1 MRWDGISEFV
11 YVAEYE
17 SFTRAA
23 KELGISTAQVSRQ
36 ISALEKRLNIKLL
49 YRTTRKVSLTEEGRV
64 FYQHCRGVLYGLDAA
79 EQAVSNLQS
88 KPQGR
93 IKLTAPV
100 TYGEQQLLPL
110 VNDFMV
116 KYSDIEVT
124 AFLSNQKVD
133 LVEGGYDLAI
143 RIGKLSDSTM
153 MAKKLSHRTNFVCA
167 APAYL
172 KKHGIPYSLNELNQH
187 NCLLGTR
194 DYWHFIESAKT
205 IEPAQTKYKKETGEK
220 SNKDFDKEQN
230 TQADQEKNMRVSG
243 SVQYNSGHSLVDAAL
258 KGLGIVQLPDYYVQ
272 KYLESGELVSLL
284 DNYREPE
291 ESIWAIYPHNRH
303 LSPKIRLLV
312 DYLAERLA

>member
-11 YVAEYE
+11 YVADYE

-64 FYQHCRGVLYGLDAA
+64 FYQHCRGVLDGLDAA

-116 KYSDIEVT
+116 QYRDIEVT
-124 AFLSNQKVD
+124 AFLSNQKID
-133 LVEGGYDLAI
+133 LIDGGYDLAI
-143 RIGKLSDSTM
+143 RIGKLSNSTM
-153 MAKKLSHRTNFVCA
+153 MAKKLSRRTNFVCA

-172 KKHGIPYSLNELNQH
+172 EKYGIPHSLSDLSQH

-194 DYWHFIESAKT
+194 DYWHFIEDGKIDSGKNA
-205 IEPAQTKYKKETGEK
+205 
-220 SNKDFDKEQN
+220 DKE
-230 TQADQEKNMRVSG
+230 KNLRVSG

-272 KYLESGELVSLL
+272 KYLASGELVSLL
-284 DNYREPE
+284 NNYREPE

-312 DYLAERLA
+312 DYLAEHLI

>member
-23 KELGISTAQVSRQ
+23 KVLGVSTAQVSRQ

-64 FYQHCRGVLYGLDAA
+64 FYQHCRGVLDGLDAA
-79 EQAVSNLQS
+79 EQAVSDLQS

-110 VNDFMV
+110 INDFMV
-116 KYSDIEVT
+116 QYRDIEVT
-124 AFLSNQKVD
+124 AFLSNQKMD

-153 MAKKLSHRTNFVCA
+153 MAKKLSRRTNFVCA
-167 APAYL
+167 APIYL
-172 KKHGIPYSLNELNQH
+172 DKYGIPRTLNELSQH

-194 DYWHFIESAKT
+194 DYWHFIET
-205 IEPAQTKYKKETGEK
+205 NTKASKEA
-220 SNKDFDKEQN
+220 NKEIN
-230 TQADQEKNMRVSG
+230 LRVSG
-243 SVQYNSGHSLVDAAL
+243 TVQYNSGHSLVDAAL

-272 KYLESGELVSLL
+272 RHLESGELVSVL
-284 DNYREPE
+284 DSYREPE

-312 DYLAERLA
+312 DYLAEHLT

>member
-36 ISALEKRLNIKLL
+36 ISALEKRLSIKLL
-49 YRTTRKVSLTEEGRV
+49 YRTTRKVTLTEEGRV
-64 FYQHCRGVLYGLDAA
+64 FYQHCRGVLDGLDAA

-116 KYSDIEVT
+116 QYSDIEVT
-124 AFLSNQKVD
+124 AFLSNQKID
-133 LVEGGYDLAI
+133 LVDGGYDLAI

-153 MAKKLSHRTNFVCA
+153 MAKKLSRRTNFVCA

-172 KKHGIPYSLNELNQH
+172 KKYGIPNTLSDLSQH

-194 DYWHFIESAKT
+194 DYWHFIDNDKHA
-205 IEPAQTKYKKETGEK
+205 
-220 SNKDFDKEQN
+220 DKEV
-230 TQADQEKNMRVSG
+230 DKEKNMRVSG
-243 SVQYNSGHSLVDAAL
+243 TVQYNSGHSLVDAAL

-272 KYLESGELVSLL
+272 QYLASGELVSLL

-291 ESIWAIYPHNRH
+291 ESIWAVYPHNRH

-312 DYLAERLA
+312 DYLVARLAL

>member
-11 YVAEYE
+11 YVADYE

-64 FYQHCRGVLYGLDAA
+64 FYQHCRGVLDGLDAA

-116 KYSDIEVT
+116 QYRDIEVT
-124 AFLSNQKVD
+124 AFLSNQKID
-133 LVEGGYDLAI
+133 LIDGGYDLAI
-143 RIGKLSDSTM
+143 RIGKLSNSTM
-153 MAKKLSHRTNFVCA
+153 MAKKLSRRTNFVCA

-172 KKHGIPYSLNELNQH
+172 EKYGIPHSLSDLSQH

-194 DYWHFIESAKT
+194 DYWHFIEDGKIDSGKNA
-205 IEPAQTKYKKETGEK
+205 
-220 SNKDFDKEQN
+220 DKE
-230 TQADQEKNMRVSG
+230 KNLRVSG

-272 KYLESGELVSLL
+272 KYLASGELVSLL
-284 DNYREPE
+284 NNYREPE

-312 DYLAERLA
+312 DYLAEHLV

>member
-1 MRWDGISEFV
+1 MRWEGISEFV
-11 YVAEYE
+11 CVAEYE

-23 KELGISTAQVSRQ
+23 RTLGISTAQVSRQ
-36 ISALEKRLNIKLL
+36 ISALEERLNIKLL

-64 FYQHCRGVLYGLDAA
+64 FYQHCRSVLDGLDAA

-110 VNDFMV
+110 INDFMMQ
-116 KYSDIEVT
+116 YRDIEVT
-124 AFLSNQKVD
+124 AFLSNQQID
-133 LVEGGYDLAI
+133 LIEGGYDLAI
-143 RIGKLSDSTM
+143 RIGKLRDSTM
-153 MAKKLSHRTNFVCA
+153 MAKNLSLRTNFVCA
-167 APAYL
+167 TPAYL
-172 KKHGIPYSLNELNQH
+172 HQYGMPRTLDDLSQH

-194 DYWHFIESAKT
+194 DYWHFVEEGT
-205 IEPAQTKYKKETGEK
+205 
-220 SNKDFDKEQN
+220 
-230 TQADQEKNMRVSG
+230 EKNLRVSG
-243 SVQYNSGHSLVDAAL
+243 SIQYNSGHSLVDAAL

-272 KYLESGELVSLL
+272 KYLASGALVSLL

-303 LSPKIRLLV
+303 LSPKVRLLV

>member
-11 YVAEYE
+11 CVAEYE

-23 KELGISTAQVSRQ
+23 KELSLSTAQVSRQ

-64 FYQHCRGVLYGLDAA
+64 FYQHCRGVLDGLDAA
-79 EQAVSNLQS
+79 EQAVSHLQS

-116 KYSDIEVT
+116 RYSDIEVT
-124 AFLSNQKVD
+124 AFLSNQKMD
-133 LVEGGYDLAI
+133 LIDGGYDLAI

-153 MAKKLSHRTNFVCA
+153 MAKKLSRRTNFVCA

-172 KKHGIPYSLNELNQH
+172 ERHGTPHSLSELSKH

-194 DYWHFIESAKT
+194 DYWHFIENGKIDSGKNA
-205 IEPAQTKYKKETGEK
+205 
-220 SNKDFDKEQN
+220 DKE
-230 TQADQEKNMRVSG
+230 KNLRVSG

-272 KYLESGELVSLL
+272 QYLASGELVSLL
-284 DNYREPE
+284 DDYREPE

-312 DYLAERLA
+312 DYLSEHLA

>member
-11 YVAEYE
+11 YVAEHE

-36 ISALEKRLNIKLL
+36 ISALEKRLNVKLL

-64 FYQHCRGVLYGLDAA
+64 FYQHCRGVLDGLDAA

-116 KYSDIEVT
+116 QYSDIEVT
-124 AFLSNQKVD
+124 AFLSNQKID
-133 LVEGGYDLAI
+133 LVDGGYDLAI

-153 MAKKLSHRTNFVCA
+153 MAKKLSRRTNFVCA

-172 KKHGIPYSLNELNQH
+172 EKYGTPHSLSDLSQH

-194 DYWHFIESAKT
+194 DYWHFIDF
-205 IEPAQTKYKKETGEK
+205 KETDSKKTDYG
-220 SNKDFDKEQN
+220 KDADKE
-230 TQADQEKNMRVSG
+230 KNLRVSG
-243 SVQYNSGHSLVDAAL
+243 TVQYNSGHSLVDAAL

-272 KYLESGELVSLL
+272 KYLASGELVSLL

-312 DYLAERLA
+312 DYLAERLV

>member
-64 FYQHCRGVLYGLDAA
+64 FYQHCRGVLDGLDAA
-79 EQAVSNLQS
+79 EQAVSNLQT

-110 VNDFMV
+110 INDFMV
-116 KYSDIEVT
+116 QYRDIEVT
-124 AFLSNQKVD
+124 AFLSNQKID
-133 LVEGGYDLAI
+133 LIESGYDLAI

-172 KKHGIPYSLNELNQH
+172 EKYGVPYSLVDLRQH

-194 DYWHFIESAKT
+194 DYWEFLGNDKN
-205 IEPAQTKYKKETGEK
+205 G
-220 SNKDFDKEQN
+220 DKEMN
-230 TQADQEKNMRVSG
+230 LRVSG

-258 KGLGIVQLPDYYVQ
+258 KSLGIVQLPDYYVQ
-272 KYLESGELVSLL
+272 KYLESGALVSVL
-284 DNYREPE
+284 DDYREPE
-291 ESIWAIYPHNRH
+291 EGIWAIYPHNRH

-312 DYLAERLA
+312 DYLAEHLS

>member
-11 YVAEYE
+11 YVADYE

-49 YRTTRKVSLTEEGRV
+49 YRTTRKVSLTEEGRI
-64 FYQHCRGVLYGLDAA
+64 FYQHCRGVLDGLDAA

-116 KYSDIEVT
+116 QYRDIEVT
-124 AFLSNQKVD
+124 AFSNQKID
-133 LVEGGYDLAI
+133 LIDGGYDLAI

-153 MAKKLSHRTNFVCA
+153 MAKKLSRRTNFVCA

-172 KKHGIPYSLNELNQH
+172 KKYGTPHTLSDLHKH

-194 DYWHFIESAKT
+194 DYWHFIESDKDT
-205 IEPAQTKYKKETGEK
+205 NNDVDKET
-220 SNKDFDKEQN
+220 NL
-230 TQADQEKNMRVSG
+230 RVSG

-272 KYLESGELVSLL
+272 KYLVSGELVSVL

-312 DYLAERLA
+312 DYLAEHLV